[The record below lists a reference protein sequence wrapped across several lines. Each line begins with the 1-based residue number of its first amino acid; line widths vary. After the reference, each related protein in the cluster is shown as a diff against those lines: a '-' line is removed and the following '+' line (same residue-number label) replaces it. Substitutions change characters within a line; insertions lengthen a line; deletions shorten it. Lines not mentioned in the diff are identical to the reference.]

1 MFTVQLKNRQ
11 FGYVSHYGR
20 FANLTDAQAAA
31 TNMWRSGLNAT
42 FTAVPTP
49 DGVTP
54 KPLHVSYAPAGVG
67 N

>member
-20 FANLTDAQAAA
+20 FASLADAQAAA
-31 TNMWRSGLNAT
+31 VSMWKAGLDAT

-49 DGVTP
+49 DGVIP
-54 KPLHVSYAPAGVG
+54 KPLHASYTA
-67 N
+67 